1 MGLHPTA
8 AGRIAALAYDYAAQ
22 PKEQA
27 GMCNLCGAR
36 GECVIQV
43 AERDRYGYPAILVAC
58 ARCGLGWLSPRM
70 TADAYVAFY
79 AGVYRPLVSAFHG
92 RRIDAETVQAQ
103 QRDYAVELA
112 DFLLPRLPRGGGT
125 ILDVG
130 GSTGAVAGA
139 LVARIGGR
147 ATVLDP
153 APEELAVART
163 AGMETIAGLAEE
175 LDPRGRTWDLV
186 LLCQTIDHL
195 LDVRATL
202 AALHRVTAAGGRA
215 FIDIL
220 DVDLMLA
227 IEGDIER
234 VVKVDH
240 PYYLAR
246 PTATAMFALTG
257 YTILAE
263 RVSGDGHRGFLLA
276 PGPPIEPDWR
286 VLKQSAGAF
295 LGRVGR
301 SAPTVVGRFAIGQP
315 LAGCVASSSSDP

>member
-1 MGLHPTA
+1 MMGLHPTA

-22 PKEQA
+22 PKEHA
-27 GMCNLCGAR
+27 DVCNLCGAR
-36 GECVIQV
+36 GERVIQV
-43 AERDRYGYPAILVAC
+43 AERDRYDYPASFVAC
-58 ARCGLGWLSPRM
+58 AGCGLGWLSPRM
-70 TADAYVAFY
+70 TAGAYAAFY

-92 RRIDAETVQAQ
+92 RRIDAGTVQAQ
-103 QRDYAVELA
+103 QRDYAAELA
-112 DFLLPRLPRGGGT
+112 DFVLPRLPRGLRT

-130 GSTGAVAGA
+130 GSTGAVAGVLA
-139 LVARIGGR
+139 GELSGR
-147 ATVLDP
+147 ATVIDP
-153 APEELAVART
+153 APDELAVARA

-175 LDPRGRTWDLV
+175 LDPRGRTWDFV

-195 LDVRATL
+195 LDVRTTL
-202 AALHRVTAAGGRA
+202 AALHRVTAAGGCA

-227 IEGDIER
+227 VEEGIER
-234 VVKVDH
+234 VVKIDH

-246 PTATAMFALTG
+246 PTATALFALTG

-276 PGPPIEPDWR
+276 PGPQTEPDWT
-286 VLKQSAGAF
+286 VLGERAGVF

-301 SAPTVVGRFAIGQP
+301 SAPTVAP
-315 LAGCVASSSSDP
+315 VASRSDNP